1 MVGAFFVTFRPGLCF
16 RCINQITMKTLSISS
31 VIAALTAFFLS
42 SLKFELAVSVL
53 VSAGLLATVYA
64 DCARPSRPLRLTGA
78 SPVPAQRRNER
89 LRLAA

>member
-1 MVGAFFVTFRPGLCF
+1 MRANFFVTLRNGLCF
-16 RCINQITMKTLSISS
+16 RGINIITMKTLIISS
-31 VIAALTAFFLS
+31 VIAALSALFLS

-64 DCARPSRPLRLTGA
+64 DYARQYRPLRLTGA
-78 SPVPAQRRNER
+78 SPVPAQRGNER